1 MPMAPPMTARMVE
14 PRFSHLIGLLGVDR
28 LRDHMAHGKLLHLPA
43 PGFDPATLITW
54 AELERAID
62 ERRIPH
68 KSFKAFA
75 GYRPVDVAAL
85 GGVDRGRIV
94 PATLRKL
101 AAERTTFVFN
111 FIDQIF
117 PHFWTFAHEAEQI
130 LGDYVTLGA
139 IVSHG
144 TETGI
149 EPHHDPESLILVQV
163 TGEKLW
169 RFFDPPGPDA
179 SERPIAEVLMRPG
192 DLLFVPPDLRHVCAA
207 NGFSLHFGALIH
219 HQRGIAWTR
228 ELVASL
234 QDDNDFSAPLLRF
247 LGPEAFE
254 QRVATYRATLLK
266 RLAETDA
273 AALLD
278 RRLARRLR
286 GPDFAPPALADG

>member
-1 MPMAPPMTARMVE
+1 MVE
-14 PRFSHLIGLLGVDR
+14 PRFSQLIEFLGADR
-28 LRDHMAHGKLLHLPA
+28 LRDHMARGELFHLPA
-43 PGFDPATLITW
+43 PGFDPATLVTW
-54 AELERAID
+54 AELEQAI
-62 ERRIPH
+62 EELRVPH
-68 KSFKAFA
+68 KVFKVFA
-75 GYRPVDVAAL
+75 GYRLIDVAAL
-85 GGVDRGRIV
+85 GGVDRGRLV

-117 PHFWTFAHEAEQI
+117 PHFWSFAYEAEQI
-130 LGDYVTLGA
+130 LGDCVSLGA
-139 IVSHG
+139 IASHG

-149 EPHHDPESLILVQV
+149 APHHDLESLILVQV

-169 RFFDPPGPDA
+169 RFFDPPASDA
-179 SERPIAEVLMRPG
+179 PERPIAEVLMRPG
-192 DLLFVPPDLRHVCAA
+192 DMLFVPPSLRHVSAA
-207 NGFSLHFGALIH
+207 NGFSLHFGVLIE
-219 HQRGIAWTR
+219 HQRGKAWTR

-234 QDDNDFSAPLLRF
+234 QDDSDFSAPLLRF

-254 QRVATYRATLLK
+254 QRVGTYRAKLLE

-286 GPDFAPPALADG
+286 GPEFAPHALAEGC